1 MIWPVTWLE
10 SLPTR
15 DTLTFCGKFTAI
27 SSVRPLPAALK
38 PVANELFQVFEYQS
52 NPFEAQLTRS
62 SFLTSP
68 TVPAKFPRA
77 SITLAPLDTTRQQ
90 LEDGEIYRL
99 EGQVALTDRNG
110 NQQFYYHPQ
119 RVTWKRH
126 TQAQASPAKI
136 TMEGTGTIR
145 QVTLPPN
152 HSDNTTQT
160 SSLPYLELI
169 IEHQT
174 NAYSGANFYAKYI
187 IEGTSALPSD
197 IIPLKPGVKVQL
209 KGTLTD
215 RCAITGL
222 LIIKATLGYPHY
234 SLTVLSDPS

>member
-1 MIWPVTWLE
+1 MGQGITTRTANSSPPRPPSIRPISLANQ
-10 SLPTR
+10 LPTIPN
-15 DTLTFCGKFTAI
+15 TNK
-27 SSVRPLPAALK
+27 
-38 PVANELFQVFEYQS
+38 S
-52 NPFEAQLTRS
+52 NPNHHDMASHLAQK
-62 SFLTSP
+62 SP
-68 TVPAKFPRA
+68 HSRHLDVLWKVHRDIISKFPRA

-126 TQAQASPAKI
+126 TRAQASPAKI

-197 IIPLKPGVKVQL
+197 IIPLEPGVKVQL

-222 LIIKATLGYPHY
+222 LIIKISQTESPAYL
-234 SLTVLSDPS
+234 